1 MGDEAKSLA
10 SEARRSRSERD
21 ADRLCRTESLPLIP
35 TIKAWWWDSV
45 KAESCFRPYKLQALQ
60 RTGTAGISFDHRGSS
75 APGDGAELT
84 RLRAALA
91 LHFLFLL
98 AGIRGA
104 FLYIDKFLH
113 KHYNIYKY
121 NTKGKRRSAHHPKG
135 GVKYA
140 GIDYCAHSCAQ
151 A

>member
-35 TIKAWWWDSV
+35 TIKAWWWDSE
-45 KAESCFRPYKLQALQ
+45 KAESCFQSYKLQALQ
-60 RTGTAGISFDHRGSS
+60 RNGTSRYKLRTQRKFRPGRRG
-75 APGDGAELT
+75 GTD
-84 RLRAALA
+84 RLRAAPA

-98 AGIRGA
+98 AGIRVS
-104 FLYIDKFLH
+104 LNIDKFLP

-121 NTKGKRRSAHHPKG
+121 NTQGKRRSAHHPKG
-135 GVKYA
+135 GVKYVR
-140 GIDYCAHSCAQ
+140 IDYCAHSCAQ